1 MFDNVYMSRIQS
13 KTCSHSSSYP

>member
-13 KTCSHSSSYP
+13 ETCSHSSSYP